1 MDYDTVVIGSGFGAA
16 CAAYELA
23 AAGERV
29 LMLERGTRVARGR
42 QAWLPNGSAE
52 LTAHYWSAVA
62 QRPDGAPIGGH
73 ACVGGPSVFFGA
85 VAMGMRAADFAPS
98 PEIVARSRALWPL
111 RYDDPDHSL
120 SRARD
125 VVDLIDRIYRE
136 IDPAR
141 RRPSLATV

>member
-29 LMLERGTRVARGR
+29 LML
-42 QAWLPNGSAE
+42 
-52 LTAHYWSAVA
+52 
-62 QRPDGAPIGGH
+62 
-73 ACVGGPSVFFGA
+73 
-85 VAMGMRAADFAPS
+85 
-98 PEIVARSRALWPL
+98 ARSRALWPL

-125 VVDLIDRIYRE
+125 VVDLIERIYRE